1 MKIKKSRFGGIYLPL
16 VLIIVYLSCS
26 YLLYRFGCYI
36 WPFRKDVRTLIF
48 MLCCIL
54 FIVIGYLLAARGRKG
69 QKKAGT
75 GVPLLKISA
84 EKVLIVSCAAAIVMF
99 LPICKAYT
107 NSWYPP
113 VIRTLLDPKGVYY
126 ELSAITLSRTGI
138 RIWAFLDVF
147 SYILFP
153 LTLWAWDEVKKSVKI
168 VSIVTAIG
176 YLMIYIS
183 SARNIMV
190 AVQMLSIV
198 AVWLSIVCVNRREN
212 EKRKLGKIT
221 LLSAGYIAL
230 AVCFFSMTMSA
241 RIGFSDD
248 VYVALR
254 ENTGDADKTGS
265 SNTNNAGTGNLG
277 SGNAGSGNVGS
288 GNTGSDN
295 IEAVEK
301 NESENV
307 KKFKASIEDWNAKGV
322 GQPVG
327 AGTYS
332 SNGLK
337 ITEEQLEQFC
347 DIYFIFPNY
356 TDIWSKAYANMEDPL
371 VRRLPGALANLYI
384 IGSSYITNGYNCLTV
399 ALHSEHQW
407 TYGFGHS
414 TFLSSYIDRFLHTN
428 ISGRTYYQRLS
439 NDQDYPLISKSLWPS
454 AFVQLADD
462 LTFIGAVLFM
472 AVIGFV
478 IAKVWKS
485 ILIEHNYWGVLLLGQ
500 LMLGVLFLPANNILG
515 NSGGFFVTFWSL
527 FIAWFLSVIKRKENI

>member
-1 MKIKKSRFGGIYLPL
+1 MKVKRCKFIGVYLPL
-16 VLIIVYLSCS
+16 LLIIVYLSCS

-36 WPFRKDVRTLIF
+36 WPFRKDFKTFIF
-48 MLCCIL
+48 VLSCIL
-54 FIVIGYLLAARGRKG
+54 FLTLGYALAVRNKQSR
-69 QKKAGT
+69 T
-75 GVPLLKISA
+75 GVVILKLSA
-84 EKVLIVSCAAAIVMF
+84 EKVLMVSCVAALVMF

-126 ELSAITLSRTGI
+126 ELSEITLSRTGI

-153 LTLWAWDEVKKSVKI
+153 LTLWAWEEIREAVKI
-168 VSIVTAIG
+168 ISIVTAIG

-198 AVWLSIVCVNRREN
+198 AVWLSVVCVNRRETQ
-212 EKRKLGKIT
+212 KRKLGKIT
-221 LLSAGYIAL
+221 LLSAGYILL
-230 AVCFFSMTMSA
+230 AICFFGMTMSA

-254 ENTGDADKTGS
+254 EESVDQNITG
-265 SNTNNAGTGNLG
+265 NAGT
-277 SGNAGSGNVGS
+277 SNVGTGDS
-288 GNTGSDN
+288 ESSNVVNDNTE
-295 IEAVEK
+295 IAEK
-301 NESENV
+301 SESENV
-307 KKFKASIEDWNAKGV
+307 KKFKASVEEWNATGV

-327 AGTYS
+327 SGTYF
-332 SNGLK
+332 SNGLE
-337 ITEEQLEQFC
+337 ITEEQLERFC
-347 DIYFIFPNY
+347 DVYFIFPNY

-371 VRRLPGALANLYI
+371 VKRLPSGLANLYV
-384 IGSSYITNGYNCLTV
+384 IGSSYVTNGYNCLTV
-399 ALHSEHQW
+399 ALHSEHKW

-414 TFLSSYIDRFLHTN
+414 AFLSSYIDRFLHTN
-428 ISGRTYYQRLS
+428 ISERTYYHRLS
-439 NDQDYPLISKSLWPS
+439 NEQRYPLVSKSLWPS

-462 LTFIGAVLFM
+462 LTFWGVVLFM
-472 AVIGFV
+472 SVLGFV
-478 IAKVWKS
+478 VAKVWKS
-485 ILIEHNYWGVLLLGQ
+485 ILFENNYWGVLLLGQ

-527 FIAWFLSVIKRKENI
+527 FVAWFLSAFKIKKQISENN